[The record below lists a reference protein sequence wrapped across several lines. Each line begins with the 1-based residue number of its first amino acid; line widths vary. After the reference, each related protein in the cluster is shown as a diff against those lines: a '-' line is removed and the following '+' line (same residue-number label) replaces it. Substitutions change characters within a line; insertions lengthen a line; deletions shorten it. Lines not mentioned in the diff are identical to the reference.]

1 MYDRSPPTEM
11 AYFVQVGFKMF
22 LNTTAAVTNWS
33 ADGTECSLVSSWR
46 LSPTHWTNA
55 AVPSHRAQCLDLCNT
70 SSTHSSSLAICHW
83 PWSEACCDLQI
94 LEDNPL
100 TDFVE
105 LPDAYNGLI
114 YCNVLC
120 GIIRGALE
128 MVSSFHADVIAP
140 FLTLIGH

>member
-1 MYDRSPPTEM
+1 MRQCQALRS
-11 AYFVQVGFKMF
+11 V
-22 LNTTAAVTNWS
+22 
-33 ADGTECSLVSSWR
+33 
-46 LSPTHWTNA
+46 WT
-55 AVPSHRAQCLDLCNT
+55 SEYKLDPLIKFGN
-70 SSTHSSSLAICHW
+70 LHW